1 MDGSGPL
8 SPPVEA
14 RGAGVIE
21 RVHAALAHQFPHLHP
36 IARHAIGALVRGCAG
51 WRQLF
56 PPRRPSDVVP
66 ALTTWEQYLA
76 TESRSRRVMMT
87 VQPVGVD
94 TAGGAWAVAL
104 LSGVARWYRDSRGVR
119 RHNQPL
125 DVWVARFGREG
136 SDARQRVS
144 DPEVLTAAVTC
155 AEGRFQVVRLPLDE
169 AALTAEAVAARL
181 ARTRPCS
188 LAEARRAGLRPQVVV
203 DRAGRGGSAWASHL
217 LTSSAWL
224 GARVEEATGSLEL
237 SFDHLVM
244 DGTAMAELSLA
255 AAAGLPRRRNHAQV
269 GEWLTGPEEPT
280 PVLRVELPERLD
292 FRSLTCAMLEALAQT
307 GADVFPV
314 DNVSLLVPVLPASP
328 FSVAR
333 KWRRIGIAVVSSR
346 TRAGPVTPAQVAE
359 VLEQTRRGG
368 GVLEDIFSTL
378 YSPALPWW
386 MPSLTT
392 RAFAGTP
399 LLRQVPAAL
408 GGNAL
413 LSKITL
419 EVDDDEALAR
429 HPPLFFNTMR
439 PLGAVG
445 GGVALCVT
453 EVLRPARPG
462 VRKRF
467 FAALAGS
474 GPFAARERLLAFRA
488 ALLSEAARRARPERP
503 TPP

>member
-8 SPPVEA
+8 PFPAEA
-14 RGAGVIE
+14 QDVGVSE

-36 IARHAIGALVRGCAG
+36 VARHAIHGLVRCCDD
-51 WRQLF
+51 WRRLF
-56 PPRRPSDVVP
+56 PPRRPSGVVP
-66 ALTTWEQYLA
+66 TLTTWEQFLA
-76 TESRSRRVMMT
+76 TEPRPRRAMVT

-94 TAGGAWAVAL
+94 TTREVWAAAL
-104 LSGVARWYRDSRGVR
+104 LVGVARWCRDSRDVC

-125 DVWVARFGREG
+125 DVWVARLGREG
-136 SDARQRVS
+136 SDARQRAS
-144 DPEVLTAAVTC
+144 DPDVLTAAVTC
-155 AEGRFQVVRLPLDE
+155 ADGRFQVVRLPVAGE
-169 AALTAEAVAARL
+169 VMTAEAVAALL
-181 ARTRPCS
+181 ARTPACS
-188 LAEARRAGLRPQVVV
+188 LAEARRDGLRPQVVV
-203 DRAGRGGSAWASHL
+203 DRAGRGGSAWSSHL

-224 GARVEEATGSLEL
+224 GARVDAATGALEL

-244 DGTAMAELSLA
+244 DGTAMVELSRA
-255 AAAGLPRRRNHAQV
+255 AVAGLPRRTGGTEV
-269 GEWLTGPEEPT
+269 GEWLTGPAEPT

-292 FRSLTCAMLEALAQT
+292 FRSLTCAMLQALTRT
-307 GADVFPV
+307 GAGAFPV
-314 DNVSLLVPVLPASP
+314 DNPTVLVPVLPASP
-328 FSVAR
+328 RAVAR

-346 TRAGPVTPAQVAE
+346 TRAGPVTPAYVAE

-368 GVLEDIFSTL
+368 GVLEGIFATL

-392 RAFAGTP
+392 RGFAGTP
-399 LLRQVPAAL
+399 WLRQVPAAL

-439 PLGAVG
+439 PLEAVG

-453 EVLRPARPG
+453 EVLRPTPSG

-474 GPFAARERLLAFRA
+474 GSFASRERLLAFRA
-488 ALLSEAARRARPERP
+488 ALLPEAVSRVRPAWPARP
-503 TPP
+503 